1 MLFSGLYYVRKI
13 IAFRSA
19 ITPEDRERVLSDFP

>member
-1 MLFSGLYYVRKI
+1 LMLFSGLYYVRKI

-19 ITPEDRERVLSDFP
+19 ITPEDRERVL